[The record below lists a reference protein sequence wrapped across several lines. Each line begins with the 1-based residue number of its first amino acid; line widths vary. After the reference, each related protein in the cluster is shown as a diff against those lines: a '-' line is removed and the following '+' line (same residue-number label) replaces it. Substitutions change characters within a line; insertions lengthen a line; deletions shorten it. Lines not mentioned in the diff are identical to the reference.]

1 MTAAIGQR
9 GATISKFPLCAS
21 SIFHFFRA
29 LCALPMNK
37 LDEIIAHKRTEVA
50 RLAPLAEKLRH
61 AALDRNDFRSF
72 YAALHQGSEHLAVIA
87 EVKKASPSVG
97 VIAEDFDPVAVATAY
112 DRGGASA
119 ISVLTDEKFF
129 QGHLSYL
136 ARIRA
141 QTSAP
146 LLRKDFIVDEVQI
159 FESVVAGADAI
170 LLIVAVLT
178 QKELL
183 HLLKVAAGCQLD
195 VVVEVH
201 DREELDRALETDAC
215 IIGIN
220 NRNLKTFEVDLHTTE
235 ALSEEVPE
243 DIILVSESGIKTPA
257 EARQLYEWGANAILV
272 GEGLMRS
279 QNPAVAIHEF
289 MAAAMDGM

>member
-1 MTAAIGQR
+1 
-9 GATISKFPLCAS
+9 
-21 SIFHFFRA
+21 
-29 LCALPMNK
+29 MNK

-50 RLAPLAEKLRH
+50 RLAPLADKLRH
-61 AALDRNDFRSF
+61 AALDRNDYRSF
-72 YAALHQGSEHLAVIA
+72 YAALHQGPEHLAVIA

-97 VIAEDFDPVAVATAY
+97 VIVENFDPVAVATAY

-141 QTSAP
+141 QTHAP
-146 LLRKDFIVDEVQI
+146 LLRKDFIVDELQI

-170 LLIVAVLT
+170 LLIVAVLE

-195 VVVEVH
+195 VLVEVH
-201 DREELDRALETDAC
+201 DRDELDRALETDAC

-220 NRNLKTFEVDLHTTE
+220 NRNLKTFAVDLHTTE
-235 ALSEEVPE
+235 ELSEEVPE
-243 DIILVSESGIKTPA
+243 DMILVSESGIRTPA

-279 QNPAVAIHEF
+279 ANPAEAIREF
-289 MAAAMDGM
+289 MNAAKDGI